1 MGIPYVIEQTARGE
15 RSYDLWS
22 RLLKDRI
29 VFLGTPVDDYVA
41 NLIVAQL
48 LFLEKEDPVD
58 VEIDIF
64 VRDFLFLIVAQL
76 LFLEKEDPDKDID
89 FYINSPGGSVSAG
102 LAMYDAMQIIKPDV
116 ATICVGQ
123 AASMGAVLLAG
134 GAPKK
139 RYVLKHSRVMI
150 HQVSAGFQGTT
161 ADINVQAAEI
171 NRSMD
176 TLMEILA
183 KHTGKDTEV
192 VRKDCDR
199 DYFMSADEAVAYG
212 IADKV
217 LDSGIR

>member
-1 MGIPYVIEQTARGE
+1 MDEEEFPVGIPYVIEQTARGE

-48 LFLEKEDPVD
+48 LFLEKED
-58 VEIDIF
+58 
-64 VRDFLFLIVAQL
+64 A
-76 LFLEKEDPDKDID
+76 DKDIE
-89 FYINSPGGSVSAG
+89 FYIHSPGGSVSAG
-102 LAMYDAMQIIKPDV
+102 LAVYDTMQIIKPDV
-116 ATICVGQ
+116 ATTCVGQ

-134 GAPKK
+134 GAAGK
-139 RYVLKHSRVMI
+139 RSCLKHARVMI

-171 NRSMD
+171 NRYMD
-176 TLMEILA
+176 ILMTILGT
-183 KHTGKDTEV
+183 HTNKDPEV

-199 DYFMSADEAVAYG
+199 DHFMSAEEAVSYG
-212 IADKV
+212 IVDRV
-217 LDSGIR
+217 VEPGVR

>member
-15 RSYDLWS
+15 RSYDLYS

-29 VFLGTPVDDYVA
+29 VFLGTPVDDFVA
-41 NLIVAQL
+41 NLIVAQ
-48 LFLEKEDPVD
+48 F
-58 VEIDIF
+58 
-64 VRDFLFLIVAQL
+64 

-102 LAMYDAMQIIKPDV
+102 LAIYDAMQIIKPDV

-123 AASMGAVLLAG
+123 AASMGAVLLCG
-134 GAPKK
+134 GSAKK
-139 RYVLKHSRVMI
+139 RYCLKHSRVMI

-171 NRSMD
+171 NRAMD
-176 TLMEILA
+176 TIMEIIA
-183 KHTGKDTEV
+183 KHSGKDPAQ

-199 DYFMSADEAVAYG
+199 DYFMSAEETVAYG
-212 IADKV
+212 IVDKV
-217 LDSGIR
+217 LESGVR

>member
-41 NLIVAQL
+41 NLLVAQF
-48 LFLEKEDPVD
+48 LFLEKED
-58 VEIDIF
+58 
-64 VRDFLFLIVAQL
+64 A
-76 LFLEKEDPDKDID
+76 DKDID

-102 LAMYDAMQIIKPDV
+102 MAIYDCMQIIKPNV

-134 GAPKK
+134 GAEKK
-139 RYVLKHSRVMI
+139 RYALKHARVMI
-150 HQVSAGFQGTT
+150 HQVSGGFQGTV
-161 ADINVQAAEI
+161 ADINVQAAES
-171 NRSMD
+171 NRYMD
-176 TLMEILA
+176 ILMGILSQ
-183 KHTGKDTEV
+183 HTGKAPEQ

-199 DYFMSADEAVAYG
+199 DFFMSAEEAKTYG
-212 IADKV
+212 IIDKV
-217 LDSGIR
+217 LENGVR

>member
-48 LFLEKEDPVD
+48 LFLEKEDP
-58 VEIDIF
+58 
-64 VRDFLFLIVAQL
+64 
-76 LFLEKEDPDKDID
+76 DKDID

-102 LAMYDAMQIIKPDV
+102 LAIYDAMQIIKPDV
-116 ATICVGQ
+116 ATICIGQ
-123 AASMGAVLLAG
+123 AASMGAVLLSG
-134 GAPKK
+134 GAAKK
-139 RYVLKHSRVMI
+139 RYCLKHARVMI

-171 NRSMD
+171 NRYMD
-176 TLMEILA
+176 ILMGIIGHHA
-183 KHTGKDTEV
+183 GKDPEQ

-199 DYFMSADEAVAYG
+199 DHFMSGEQAVEYG
-212 IADKV
+212 IVDKV
-217 LDSGIR
+217 LESAAR

>member
-41 NLIVAQL
+41 NLLVAQL
-48 LFLEKEDPVD
+48 LFLEKED
-58 VEIDIF
+58 
-64 VRDFLFLIVAQL
+64 A
-76 LFLEKEDPDKDID
+76 DKDID

-102 LAMYDAMQIIKPDV
+102 LAIYDCMQMIKPNV

-134 GAPKK
+134 GAKDK
-139 RYVLKHSRVMI
+139 RYCLKHSRVMI
-150 HQVSAGFQGTT
+150 HQVSGGFQGTV
-161 ADINVQAAEI
+161 ADINVQAAES
-171 NRSMD
+171 NRYMD
-176 TLMEILA
+176 ILMAIMA
-183 KHTGKDTEV
+183 THTGKDPEV

-199 DYFMSADEAVAYG
+199 DNFMSAEEAVSYG
-212 IADKV
+212 IVDKV
-217 LDSGIR
+217 LEPGKR